1 MISHHSLHVRSY
13 LAVDWERRNF
23 SLSQCTFDEKM
34 QQTLVPIESI
44 SSKSGS
50 GGSTTGKTAGIA
62 VGVVV
67 GVLAIGGAIG
77 AYFFLRHKKYKK
89 ISPGQSG
96 GHDSPPPDEV
106 IRQGYDKGEL
116 GTGVDNERFEM
127 PGSSSAHPKPEEQ
140 ASPGWVDE
148 KGNYPGHR
156 TGMAEADGGGVSVP
170 ELTGSASQQRFA
182 LRPLHEMYD
191 PSEPAAELPGD
202 QPSAG
207 ELHGSNPTSA
217 ASSPGIFARRN
228 RGNNPGSPISQTSRR
243 RSFRDRLSGRRAS
256 TLDSLPS
263 LESPARGAPSPPTK
277 DGAAA
282 IGAGHSG
289 EPFSPVSRHG
299 TFTPEPISR
308 QDKFTPEPVSRQG
321 TFDTFSPP
329 GSNSN
334 PLLCPVSPSSPSPE
348 MNRGMF
354 ERLRG
359 PGKQGR

>member
-1 MISHHSLHVRSY
+1 
-13 LAVDWERRNF
+13 
-23 SLSQCTFDEKM
+23 M
-34 QQTLVPIESI
+34 QQTLVPIKSI
-44 SSKSGS
+44 GSKSGS
-50 GGSTTGKTAGIA
+50 GGSSTGKTAGIA

-89 ISPGQSG
+89 ISAAKSRSYDLPS
-96 GHDSPPPDEV
+96 PDEV

-116 GTGVDNERFEM
+116 DSGVENQRFEM
-127 PGSSSAHPKPEEQ
+127 AGSAPDHSKPEEQ
-140 ASPGWVDE
+140 GPSAWVDE
-148 KGNYPGHR
+148 KGNYPGNR
-156 TGMAEADGGGVSVP
+156 SGMAEADGGGVSVP

-191 PSEPAAELPGD
+191 PSAPAAELPGD
-202 QPSAG
+202 HPSTG

-228 RGNNPGSPISQTSRR
+228 RGSNPGSPISQTSRR
-243 RSFRDRLSGRRAS
+243 RSFRERLSGRRAS

-263 LESPARGAPSPPTK
+263 LESPARGAPSPPAK

-282 IGAGHSG
+282 IGSGHSG
-289 EPFSPVSRHG
+289 EPFSPVSRQG

-308 QDKFTPEPVSRQG
+308 QGTFTPEPVSRRG
-321 TFDTFSPP
+321 TSDTFASPR
-329 GSNSN
+329 SNSN
-334 PLLCPVSPSSPSPE
+334 PLFSPVSPTSPSPE
-348 MNRGMF
+348 MHRGMF